1 MAFENL
7 SDRLQ
12 MALRRVT
19 GRGKLNE
26 KDIDEMMRDVRLS
39 LLEADVNYK
48 VVKEFTQNVK
58 EQALGEKILHGLNP
72 GQQVVK
78 IVFDELKRIMGDDA
92 SGINLKMQGMSVIMT
107 MGLQGAGKTTA
118 IGKLANY
125 LRKYEKK
132 NPMLIA
138 ADIYRPAAVDQLV
151 QIGKQLNV
159 FVYQEGVNKKAWD
172 IVQRGLTYA
181 KDNGYDVVIIDTAGR
196 LHIDEEMMDELVKV
210 KQVSKPDEVLL
221 VVDAMTGQDAVN
233 VAKTFHD
240 KLNATGCILT
250 KLDGDTRG
258 GAALSIRHITG
269 VPIKFIGTGEKM
281 DALDIF
287 HPDRMAQRILGMGDT
302 LTLIEKVTENIDED
316 EAMSMVEKLM
326 SNKFNY
332 YDLLK
337 QFKMIKKIGSSK
349 ILGLLPGMKQ
359 VREAAKNMDDKQFE
373 YMEAII
379 GSMTD
384 EERKNPDLI
393 DKSSKRR
400 ERIAKG
406 SGRSVTEVNN
416 LRKTLERQ
424 KEVAKQMSGM
434 SEADMQEMQ
443 RKMQSGT
450 VPRRAVPVFLL
461 KNNYL
466 IPKSDLIFPMMPP
479 AF

>member
-39 LLEADVNYK
+39 LLEADVNYR

-92 SGINLKMQGMSVIMT
+92 AGINLKMQGMSVIMT

-172 IVQRGLTYA
+172 IVTNGLIYA
-181 KDNGYDVVIIDTAGR
+181 KENNYDCVIIDTAGR
-196 LHIDEEMMDELVKV
+196 LHIDEDMMEELVKV

-233 VAKTFHD
+233 VAKTFHE
-240 KLNATGCILT
+240 KLTATGCILT

-269 VPIKFIGTGEKM
+269 VPIKFIGTGEKL
-281 DALDIF
+281 DALEIF

-326 SNKFNY
+326 SNKYNY

-337 QFKMIKKIGSSK
+337 QFKMIKRIGSSK

-359 VREAAKNMDDKQFE
+359 VREAARNMDDKQFE

-424 KEVAKQMSGM
+424 KQIAKQMSGM

-443 RKMQSGT
+443 RKMQSGKMPT
-450 VPRRAVPVFLL
+450 QNSVA
-461 KNNYL
+461 
-466 IPKSDLIFPMMPP
+466 PKSVYKRK
-479 AF
+479 

>member
-39 LLEADVNYK
+39 LLEADVNYR

-159 FVYQEGVNKKAWD
+159 YVHQEGVNKKAWD
-172 IVQRGLTYA
+172 IVANGLAYA
-181 KDNGYDVVIIDTAGR
+181 KEHGYDTVIIDTAGR
-196 LHIDEEMMDELVKV
+196 LHIDEDMMEELVKV
-210 KQVSKPDEVLL
+210 KQVAKPDEVLL

-233 VAKTFHD
+233 VAKTFHE

-269 VPIKFIGTGEKM
+269 VPIKFIGTGEKL
-281 DALDIF
+281 DALDVF
-287 HPDRMAQRILGMGDT
+287 HPERMAQRILGMGDT

-393 DKSSKRR
+393 EKSSKRR

-424 KEVAKQMSGM
+424 KQVAKQMSGM
-434 SEADMQEMQ
+434 SEADMQAMQ
-443 RKMQSGT
+443 RKMQNGS
-450 VPRRAVPVFLL
+450 VPTQNSVAP
-461 KNNYL
+461 KNVY
-466 IPKSDLIFPMMPP
+466 KRK
-479 AF
+479 

>member
-39 LLEADVNYK
+39 LLEADVNYR

-181 KDNGYDVVIIDTAGR
+181 KENGYDVVIIDTAGR

-269 VPIKFIGTGEKM
+269 VPIKFIGTGEKL

-424 KEVAKQMSGM
+424 KQVAKQMAGM
-434 SEADMQEMQ
+434 SESDMQEMQ
-443 RKMQSGT
+443 RKMQSGNMPT
-450 VPRRAVPVFLL
+450 QNSVA
-461 KNNYL
+461 
-466 IPKSDLIFPMMPP
+466 PKSVYKRK
-479 AF
+479 

>member
-39 LLEADVNYK
+39 LLEADVNYR

-92 SGINLKMQGMSVIMT
+92 AGINLKMQGMSVIMT

-159 FVYQEGVNKKAWD
+159 FVYEEGVNKKAWD
-172 IVQRGLTYA
+172 IVQNGLVYA
-181 KDNGYDVVIIDTAGR
+181 KNNGYDTVIIDTAGR
-196 LHIDEEMMDELVKV
+196 LHIDEDMMEELVKV
-210 KQVSKPDEVLL
+210 KQVAKPDEVLL

-269 VPIKFIGTGEKM
+269 VPIKFIGTGEKL

-337 QFKMIKKIGSSK
+337 QFKMIKRIGSSK

-359 VREAAKNMDDKQFE
+359 VREAARNMDDKQFE

-384 EERKNPDLI
+384 EERKDPDLI
-393 DKSSKRR
+393 EKSSKRR

-424 KEVAKQMSGM
+424 KQVAKQMAGM
-434 SEADMQEMQ
+434 SESDMQAMQ
-443 RKMQSGT
+443 RKMQNGGGAPTQNS
-450 VPRRAVPVFLL
+450 VA
-461 KNNYL
+461 
-466 IPKSDLIFPMMPP
+466 PKSVYKRK
-479 AF
+479 

>member
-39 LLEADVNYK
+39 LLEADVNYR
-48 VVKEFTQNVK
+48 VVKEFTQSVK

-92 SGINLKMQGMSVIMT
+92 AGINLKMQGMSVIMT

-159 FVYQEGVNKKAWD
+159 FVYEEGVKKKAWD
-172 IVQRGLTYA
+172 IVENGLSYA
-181 KDNGYDVVIIDTAGR
+181 KQNGYDCVIIDTAGR
-196 LHIDEEMMDELVKV
+196 LHIDEDMMEELVKV

-233 VAKTFHD
+233 VAKTFHE

-269 VPIKFIGTGEKM
+269 VPIKFIGTGEKL
-281 DALDIF
+281 DALDVF

-326 SNKFNY
+326 SNKYNY

-337 QFKMIKKIGSSK
+337 QFKMIKRIGSSK

-424 KEVAKQMSGM
+424 KQVAKQMSGM
-434 SEADMQEMQ
+434 CEAVMQEMQ
-443 RKMQSGT
+443 KRMQNGQM
-450 VPRRAVPVFLL
+450 PRQNSVAPQSVY
-461 KNNYL
+461 K
-466 IPKSDLIFPMMPP
+466 KK
-479 AF
+479 

>member
-39 LLEADVNYK
+39 LLEADVNYR

-159 FVYQEGVNKKAWD
+159 YVHQEGVNKKAWD
-172 IVQRGLTYA
+172 IVANGLAYA
-181 KDNGYDVVIIDTAGR
+181 KEHGYDTVIIDTAGR
-196 LHIDEEMMDELVKV
+196 LHIDEDMMEELVKV
-210 KQVSKPDEVLL
+210 KQVAKPDEVLL

-233 VAKTFHD
+233 VAKTFHE

-269 VPIKFIGTGEKM
+269 VPIKFIGTGEKL
-281 DALDIF
+281 DALDVF
-287 HPDRMAQRILGMGDT
+287 HPERMAQRILGMGDT

-393 DKSSKRR
+393 EKSSKRR

-424 KEVAKQMSGM
+424 KQVAKQMAGM
-434 SEADMQEMQ
+434 SEDDMKAMQ
-443 RKMQSGT
+443 RKMQNGSMPTQGS
-450 VPRRAVPVFLL
+450 VAP
-461 KNNYL
+461 KNVY
-466 IPKSDLIFPMMPP
+466 KRK
-479 AF
+479 

>member
-39 LLEADVNYK
+39 LLEADVNYR

-159 FVYQEGVNKKAWD
+159 YVHQEGVNKKAWD
-172 IVQRGLTYA
+172 IVANGLAYA
-181 KDNGYDVVIIDTAGR
+181 KNNGYDCVIIDTAGR
-196 LHIDEEMMDELVKV
+196 LHIDEDMMDELVKV
-210 KQVSKPDEVLL
+210 KQVAKPDEVLL

-269 VPIKFIGTGEKM
+269 VPIKFIGTGEKL
-281 DALDIF
+281 DALDVF
-287 HPDRMAQRILGMGDT
+287 HPERMAQRILGMGDT

-337 QFKMIKKIGSSK
+337 QFKMIKRIGSSK

-424 KEVAKQMSGM
+424 KQVAKQMAGM
-434 SEADMQEMQ
+434 SEDDMKAMQ
-443 RKMQSGT
+443 RKMESGNMPT
-450 VPRRAVPVFLL
+450 QNSVAPKNVYRR
-461 KNNYL
+461 K
-466 IPKSDLIFPMMPP
+466 
-479 AF
+479 

>member
-39 LLEADVNYK
+39 LLEADVNYR

-159 FVYQEGVNKKAWD
+159 YVHQEGVNKKAWD
-172 IVQRGLTYA
+172 IVANGLAYA
-181 KDNGYDVVIIDTAGR
+181 KNNGYDCVIIDTAGR
-196 LHIDEEMMDELVKV
+196 LHIDEDMMEELVKV
-210 KQVSKPDEVLL
+210 KQVAKPDEVLL

-233 VAKTFHD
+233 VAKTFHE

-269 VPIKFIGTGEKM
+269 VPIKFIGTGEKL
-281 DALDIF
+281 DALDVF
-287 HPDRMAQRILGMGDT
+287 HPERMAQRILGMGDT

-349 ILGLLPGMKQ
+349 ILSLLPGMKQ

-393 DKSSKRR
+393 EKSSKRR

-424 KEVAKQMSGM
+424 KQVAKQMAGM
-434 SEADMQEMQ
+434 SEDDMKAMQ
-443 RKMQSGT
+443 RKMQSGNMPT
-450 VPRRAVPVFLL
+450 QGSVAPKDVYRR
-461 KNNYL
+461 K
-466 IPKSDLIFPMMPP
+466 
-479 AF
+479 

>member
-39 LLEADVNYK
+39 LLEADVNYR

-159 FVYQEGVNKKAWD
+159 FVFQEGVNKKAWD
-172 IVQRGLTYA
+172 IVANGLAYA
-181 KDNGYDVVIIDTAGR
+181 KENGYDTVIIDTAGR
-196 LHIDEEMMDELVKV
+196 LHIDEDMMEELVKV

-233 VAKTFHD
+233 VAKTFHE

-269 VPIKFIGTGEKM
+269 VPIKFIGTGEKL

-332 YDLLK
+332 YDLQK

-424 KEVAKQMSGM
+424 KEVAKQMAGM
-434 SEADMQEMQ
+434 SESDMQEMQ
-443 RKMQSGT
+443 RKMQSGA
-450 VPRRAVPVFLL
+450 VPRQNSVA
-461 KNNYL
+461 
-466 IPKSDLIFPMMPP
+466 PKSVYKRK
-479 AF
+479 

>member
-39 LLEADVNYK
+39 LLEADVNYR

-159 FVYQEGVNKKAWD
+159 YVHQEGVNKKAWD
-172 IVQRGLTYA
+172 IVANGLTYA
-181 KDNGYDVVIIDTAGR
+181 KNNGYDCVIIDTAGR
-196 LHIDEEMMDELVKV
+196 LHIDEDMMEELVKV
-210 KQVSKPDEVLL
+210 KQVAKPDEVLL

-269 VPIKFIGTGEKM
+269 VPIKFIGTGEKL
-281 DALDIF
+281 DALDVF
-287 HPDRMAQRILGMGDT
+287 HPERMAQRILGMGDT

-393 DKSSKRR
+393 EKSSKRR

-424 KEVAKQMSGM
+424 KQVAKQMAGM
-434 SEADMQEMQ
+434 SEDDMKAMQ
-443 RKMQSGT
+443 RKMESGNMPT
-450 VPRRAVPVFLL
+450 QNSVAPKNVYRR
-461 KNNYL
+461 K
-466 IPKSDLIFPMMPP
+466 
-479 AF
+479 

>member
-39 LLEADVNYK
+39 LLEADVNYR

-151 QIGKQLNV
+151 QIGKQLNIFV
-159 FVYQEGVNKKAWD
+159 FEEGVNKRAWD
-172 IVQRGLTYA
+172 IVANGLAYA
-181 KDNGYDVVIIDTAGR
+181 KEHGYDTVIIDTAGR
-196 LHIDEEMMDELVKV
+196 LHIDEDMMEELVRV
-210 KQVSKPDEVLL
+210 KQVAKPDEVLL

-269 VPIKFIGTGEKM
+269 VPIKFIGTGEKL

-373 YMEAII
+373 FMEAII
-379 GSMTD
+379 NSMTD

-443 RKMQSGT
+443 RKMQSGA
-450 VPRRAVPVFLL
+450 VPRQNSVA
-461 KNNYL
+461 
-466 IPKSDLIFPMMPP
+466 PKSVYRRK
-479 AF
+479 

>member
-7 SDRLQ
+7 TDKLTKVFKNLRSKGRLTEEDVKL
-12 MALRRVT
+12 ALKEV
-19 GRGKLNE
+19 KLA
-26 KDIDEMMRDVRLS
+26 

-151 QIGKQLNV
+151 QIGKKLNV
-159 FVYQEGVNKKAWD
+159 YVHDEGVNKKAWD
-172 IVQRGLTYA
+172 IVQNGLVYA
-181 KDNGYDVVIIDTAGR
+181 KEHGYDTVIIDTAGR
-196 LHIDEEMMDELVKV
+196 LHIDEDMMEELVKV
-210 KQVSKPDEVLL
+210 KQVAKPDEVLL

-233 VAKTFHD
+233 VAKTFHE

-269 VPIKFIGTGEKM
+269 VPIKFIGTGEKL
-281 DALDIF
+281 DALDVF

-326 SNKFNY
+326 SNKYNY

-337 QFKMIKKIGSSK
+337 QFKMIKRIGSSK

-359 VREAAKNMDDKQFE
+359 VREAARNMDDKQFE

-424 KEVAKQMSGM
+424 KQMAKQMSGM

-443 RKMQSGT
+443 RKMQSGQ
-450 VPRRAVPVFLL
+450 VPRQNSVAPQSVYKR
-461 KNNYL
+461 K
-466 IPKSDLIFPMMPP
+466 
-479 AF
+479 

>member
-39 LLEADVNYK
+39 LLEADVNYR

-159 FVYQEGVNKKAWD
+159 YVHEEGVKKKAWD
-172 IVQRGLTYA
+172 IVSNGLAYA
-181 KDNGYDVVIIDTAGR
+181 KEHGYDTVIIDTAGR
-196 LHIDEEMMDELVKV
+196 LHIDEDMMEELVKV
-210 KQVSKPDEVLL
+210 KQVAKPDEVLL

-233 VAKTFHD
+233 VAKTFHE

-269 VPIKFIGTGEKM
+269 VPIKFIGTGEKL

-337 QFKMIKKIGSSK
+337 QFKMIKRIGSSK

-393 DKSSKRR
+393 EKSSKRR

-424 KEVAKQMSGM
+424 KQVAKQMAGM
-434 SEADMQEMQ
+434 SEEDMKAMQ
-443 RKMQSGT
+443 RKMQNGGGAPTQGS
-450 VPRRAVPVFLL
+450 VA
-461 KNNYL
+461 
-466 IPKSDLIFPMMPP
+466 PKSVYKRK
-479 AF
+479 

>member
-39 LLEADVNYK
+39 LLEADVNYR

-159 FVYQEGVNKKAWD
+159 YVHQEGVNKKAWD
-172 IVQRGLTYA
+172 IVANGLAYA
-181 KDNGYDVVIIDTAGR
+181 KQNGYDTVIIDTAGR
-196 LHIDEEMMDELVKV
+196 LHIDEDMMEELVKV
-210 KQVSKPDEVLL
+210 KQVAKPDEVLL

-233 VAKTFHD
+233 VAKTFHE

-269 VPIKFIGTGEKM
+269 VPIKFIGTGEKL
-281 DALDIF
+281 DALDVF
-287 HPDRMAQRILGMGDT
+287 HPERMAQRILGMGDT

-332 YDLLK
+332 YDLQK

-424 KEVAKQMSGM
+424 KEVAKQMAGM
-434 SEADMQEMQ
+434 SESDMQEMQ
-443 RKMQSGT
+443 RKMQSGA
-450 VPRRAVPVFLL
+450 VPRQNSVA
-461 KNNYL
+461 
-466 IPKSDLIFPMMPP
+466 PKSVYKRK
-479 AF
+479 

>member
-39 LLEADVNYK
+39 LLEADVNYR

-269 VPIKFIGTGEKM
+269 VPIKFIGTGEKL

-424 KEVAKQMSGM
+424 KQVAKQMAGM
-434 SEADMQEMQ
+434 SESDMQEMQ
-443 RKMQSGT
+443 RKMQSGSMPT
-450 VPRRAVPVFLL
+450 QNSVA
-461 KNNYL
+461 
-466 IPKSDLIFPMMPP
+466 PKSVYKRK
-479 AF
+479 

>member
-151 QIGKQLNV
+151 QIGKKLNV
-159 FVYQEGVNKKAWD
+159 YVHDEGVNKKAWD
-172 IVQRGLTYA
+172 IVQNGLVYA
-181 KDNGYDVVIIDTAGR
+181 KEHGYDTVIIDTAGR
-196 LHIDEEMMDELVKV
+196 LHIDEDMMEELVKV
-210 KQVSKPDEVLL
+210 KQVAKPDEVLL

-233 VAKTFHD
+233 VAKTFHE

-269 VPIKFIGTGEKM
+269 VPIKFIGTGEKL
-281 DALDIF
+281 DALDVF

-326 SNKFNY
+326 SNKYNY

-337 QFKMIKKIGSSK
+337 QFKMIKRIGSSK

-359 VREAAKNMDDKQFE
+359 VREAARNMDDKQFE

-424 KEVAKQMSGM
+424 KQMAKQMSGM

-443 RKMQSGT
+443 RKMQSGQ
-450 VPRRAVPVFLL
+450 VPRQNSVAPQSVYKR
-461 KNNYL
+461 K
-466 IPKSDLIFPMMPP
+466 
-479 AF
+479 

>member
-39 LLEADVNYK
+39 LLEADVNYR

-159 FVYQEGVNKKAWD
+159 YVFQEGVNKKAWD
-172 IVQRGLTYA
+172 IVANGLTYA
-181 KDNGYDVVIIDTAGR
+181 KENGYDCVIIDTAGR
-196 LHIDEEMMDELVKV
+196 LHIDEDMMEELVRV
-210 KQVSKPDEVLL
+210 KNVSKPDEVLL

-269 VPIKFIGTGEKM
+269 VPIKFIGTGEKL

-316 EAMSMVEKLM
+316 EAMSMVDKLM

-337 QFKMIKKIGSSK
+337 QFKMIKRIGSSK

-373 YMEAII
+373 FMEAII

-393 DKSSKRR
+393 EKSSKRR

-424 KEVAKQMSGM
+424 KQMAKQMAGM
-434 SEADMQEMQ
+434 SEEDMKAMQ
-443 RKMQSGT
+443 RKMQNGGN
-450 VPRRAVPVFLL
+450 APVQGSVA
-461 KNNYL
+461 
-466 IPKSDLIFPMMPP
+466 PKSVYKRK
-479 AF
+479 

>member
-39 LLEADVNYK
+39 LLEADVNYR

-393 DKSSKRR
+393 EKSSKRR

-424 KEVAKQMSGM
+424 KQVAKQMAGM
-434 SEADMQEMQ
+434 SEDDMKAMQ
-443 RKMQSGT
+443 RKMESGNMPT
-450 VPRRAVPVFLL
+450 QNSVA
-461 KNNYL
+461 
-466 IPKSDLIFPMMPP
+466 PKSVYKRK
-479 AF
+479 

>member
-39 LLEADVNYK
+39 LLEADVNYR

-269 VPIKFIGTGEKM
+269 VPIKFIGTGEKL

-393 DKSSKRR
+393 EKSSKRR

-424 KEVAKQMSGM
+424 KQVAKQMAGM
-434 SEADMQEMQ
+434 SESDMQEMQ
-443 RKMQSGT
+443 RKMQSGSMPT
-450 VPRRAVPVFLL
+450 QNSVA
-461 KNNYL
+461 
-466 IPKSDLIFPMMPP
+466 PKSVYKRK
-479 AF
+479 

>member
-39 LLEADVNYK
+39 LLEADVNYR

-159 FVYQEGVNKKAWD
+159 YVHQEGVNKKAWD
-172 IVQRGLTYA
+172 IVANGLAYA
-181 KDNGYDVVIIDTAGR
+181 KEHGYDTVIIDTAGR
-196 LHIDEEMMDELVKV
+196 LHIDEDMMEELVKV
-210 KQVSKPDEVLL
+210 KQVAKPDEVLL

-233 VAKTFHD
+233 VAKTFHE

-269 VPIKFIGTGEKM
+269 VPIKFIGTGEKL
-281 DALDIF
+281 DALDVF
-287 HPDRMAQRILGMGDT
+287 HPERMAQRILGMGDT

-393 DKSSKRR
+393 EKSSKRR

-424 KEVAKQMSGM
+424 KQVAKQMAGM
-434 SEADMQEMQ
+434 SEDDMKAMQ
-443 RKMQSGT
+443 RKMQNGS
-450 VPRRAVPVFLL
+450 VPTQGSVAT
-461 KNNYL
+461 KNVY
-466 IPKSDLIFPMMPP
+466 KRK
-479 AF
+479 

>member
-39 LLEADVNYK
+39 LLEADVNYR

-159 FVYQEGVNKKAWD
+159 YVYQEGVNKKAWD
-172 IVQRGLTYA
+172 IVANGLTYA
-181 KDNGYDVVIIDTAGR
+181 KEHGYDTVIIDTAGR
-196 LHIDEEMMDELVKV
+196 LHIDEDMMEELVKV
-210 KQVSKPDEVLL
+210 KQVAKPDEVLL

-269 VPIKFIGTGEKM
+269 VPIKFIGTGEKL

-326 SNKFNY
+326 SNKYNY

-337 QFKMIKKIGSSK
+337 QFKMIKRIGSSK

-424 KEVAKQMSGM
+424 KQVAKQMAGM
-434 SEADMQEMQ
+434 SEEDMKAMQ
-443 RKMQSGT
+443 RKMESGGMPT
-450 VPRRAVPVFLL
+450 QNSVA
-461 KNNYL
+461 
-466 IPKSDLIFPMMPP
+466 PKSVYKRK
-479 AF
+479 

>member
-39 LLEADVNYK
+39 LLEADVNYR

-78 IVFDELKRIMGDDA
+78 IVFDELYLGKYYVKESDDA

-240 KLNATGCILT
+240 KLNA

-269 VPIKFIGTGEKM
+269 VPIKFIGTGEKL

-393 DKSSKRR
+393 EKSSKRR

-424 KEVAKQMSGM
+424 KQVAKQMAGM
-434 SEADMQEMQ
+434 SESDMQEMQ
-443 RKMQSGT
+443 RKMQSGSMPT
-450 VPRRAVPVFLL
+450 QNSVA
-461 KNNYL
+461 
-466 IPKSDLIFPMMPP
+466 PKSVYKRK
-479 AF
+479 

>member
-12 MALRRVT
+12 MALRRIT

-39 LLEADVNYK
+39 LLEADVNYR

-159 FVYQEGVNKKAWD
+159 YVHQEGVNKKAWD
-172 IVQRGLTYA
+172 IVANGLAYA
-181 KDNGYDVVIIDTAGR
+181 KEHGYDTVIIDTAGR
-196 LHIDEEMMDELVKV
+196 LHIDEDMMEELVKV

-233 VAKTFHD
+233 VAKTFHE

-269 VPIKFIGTGEKM
+269 VPIKFIGTGEKL

-393 DKSSKRR
+393 EKSSKRR

-424 KEVAKQMSGM
+424 KQVAKQMAGM
-434 SEADMQEMQ
+434 SEDDMKAMQ
-443 RKMQSGT
+443 RKMESGNMPT
-450 VPRRAVPVFLL
+450 QNSVAP
-461 KNNYL
+461 KNVY
-466 IPKSDLIFPMMPP
+466 KRK
-479 AF
+479 

>member
-39 LLEADVNYK
+39 LLEADVNYR
-48 VVKEFTQNVK
+48 VVKEFTQSVK

-159 FVYQEGVNKKAWD
+159 YVYEEGVNKRAWD
-172 IVQRGLTYA
+172 IVANGLAYA
-181 KDNGYDVVIIDTAGR
+181 KNNGYDCVIIDTAGR
-196 LHIDEEMMDELVKV
+196 LHIDEDMMEELVKV

-258 GAALSIRHITG
+258 GAALSIKAETG
-269 VPIKFIGTGEKM
+269 KPIKFSGTGEKM
-281 DALDIF
+281 EDIEPF
-287 HPDRMAQRILGMGDT
+287 HPDRMASRILGMGDV
-302 LTLIEKVTENIDED
+302 LTLIEKAQDAFNQEEAEKLAKKIKQNSFTLEDYMNQLDSIKKMGNLNDMLQMIPGFAGKIKGDAQIDEKQ
-316 EAMSMVEKLM
+316 MSHTKAIIQSMTPRERRNPDLIK
-326 SNKFNY
+326 SSQKKRIADGSGTSIQEINQ
-332 YDLLK
+332 LLK
-337 QFKMIKKIGSSK
+337 QFQASK
-349 ILGLLPGMKQ
+349 EMMHRMSKGKGMK
-359 VREAAKNMDDKQFE
+359 
-373 YMEAII
+373 
-379 GSMTD
+379 G
-384 EERKNPDLI
+384 L
-393 DKSSKRR
+393 
-400 ERIAKG
+400 
-406 SGRSVTEVNN
+406 
-416 LRKTLERQ
+416 
-424 KEVAKQMSGM
+424 
-434 SEADMQEMQ
+434 
-443 RKMQSGT
+443 
-450 VPRRAVPVFLL
+450 
-461 KNNYL
+461 
-466 IPKSDLIFPMMPP
+466 PP
-479 AF
+479 GFKF

>member
-39 LLEADVNYK
+39 LLEADVNYR

-159 FVYQEGVNKKAWD
+159 YVYQEGVNKKAWD
-172 IVQRGLTYA
+172 IVANGLTYA
-181 KDNGYDVVIIDTAGR
+181 KEHGYDTVIIDTAGR
-196 LHIDEEMMDELVKV
+196 LHIDEDMMEELVKV
-210 KQVSKPDEVLL
+210 KQVAKPDEVLL

-269 VPIKFIGTGEKM
+269 VPIKFIGTGEKL

-326 SNKFNY
+326 SNKYNY

-337 QFKMIKKIGSSK
+337 QFKMIKRIGSSK

-424 KEVAKQMSGM
+424 KQVAKQMAGM
-434 SEADMQEMQ
+434 SEEDMKAMQ
-443 RKMQSGT
+443 RKMESGSMPT
-450 VPRRAVPVFLL
+450 QNSVA
-461 KNNYL
+461 
-466 IPKSDLIFPMMPP
+466 PKSVYKRK
-479 AF
+479 

>member
-39 LLEADVNYK
+39 LLEADVNYR

-159 FVYQEGVNKKAWD
+159 YVHQEGVNKKAWD
-172 IVQRGLTYA
+172 IVANGLAYA
-181 KDNGYDVVIIDTAGR
+181 KEHGYDTVIIDTAGR
-196 LHIDEEMMDELVKV
+196 LHIDEDMMEELVKV
-210 KQVSKPDEVLL
+210 KQVAKPDEVLL

-233 VAKTFHD
+233 VAKTFHE

-269 VPIKFIGTGEKM
+269 VPIKFIGTGEKL
-281 DALDIF
+281 DALDVF
-287 HPDRMAQRILGMGDT
+287 HPERMAQRILGMGDT

-349 ILGLLPGMKQ
+349 ILSLLPGMKQ

-393 DKSSKRR
+393 EKSSKRR

-424 KEVAKQMSGM
+424 KQVAKQMSGM
-434 SEADMQEMQ
+434 SEADMQAMQ
-443 RKMQSGT
+443 RKMQNGS
-450 VPRRAVPVFLL
+450 VPTQNSVAP
-461 KNNYL
+461 KNVY
-466 IPKSDLIFPMMPP
+466 KRK
-479 AF
+479 

>member
-39 LLEADVNYK
+39 LLEADVNYR

-159 FVYQEGVNKKAWD
+159 YVYQEGVNKKAWD
-172 IVQRGLTYA
+172 IVANGLTYA
-181 KDNGYDVVIIDTAGR
+181 KEHGYDTVIIDTAGR
-196 LHIDEEMMDELVKV
+196 LHIDEDMMEELVKV
-210 KQVSKPDEVLL
+210 KQVAKPDEVLL

-269 VPIKFIGTGEKM
+269 VPIKFIGTGEKL

-326 SNKFNY
+326 SNKYNY

-337 QFKMIKKIGSSK
+337 QFKMIKRIGSSK

-424 KEVAKQMSGM
+424 KQVVKQMAGM
-434 SEADMQEMQ
+434 SEEDMKAMQ
-443 RKMQSGT
+443 RKMESGSMPT
-450 VPRRAVPVFLL
+450 QNSVA
-461 KNNYL
+461 
-466 IPKSDLIFPMMPP
+466 PKSVYKRK
-479 AF
+479 

>member
-151 QIGKQLNV
+151 QIGKKLNV
-159 FVYQEGVNKKAWD
+159 YVHDEGVNKKAWD
-172 IVQRGLTYA
+172 IVQNGLVYA
-181 KDNGYDVVIIDTAGR
+181 KEHGYDTVIIDTAGR
-196 LHIDEEMMDELVKV
+196 LHIDEDMMEELVKV
-210 KQVSKPDEVLL
+210 KQVAKPDEVLL

-233 VAKTFHD
+233 VAKTFHE

-269 VPIKFIGTGEKM
+269 VPIKFIGTGEKL
-281 DALDIF
+281 DALDVF

-373 YMEAII
+373 FMEAII
-379 GSMTD
+379 NSMTD

-443 RKMQSGT
+443 RKMQSGA
-450 VPRRAVPVFLL
+450 VPRQNSVA
-461 KNNYL
+461 
-466 IPKSDLIFPMMPP
+466 PKSVYRRK
-479 AF
+479 